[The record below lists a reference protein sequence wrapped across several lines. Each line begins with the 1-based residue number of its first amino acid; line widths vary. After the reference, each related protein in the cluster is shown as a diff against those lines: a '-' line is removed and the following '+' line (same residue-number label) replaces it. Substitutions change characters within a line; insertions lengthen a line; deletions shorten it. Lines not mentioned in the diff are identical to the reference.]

1 VAIARATRIAAYRHI
16 GRRYWPDLCDTA
28 RFLLRQAARAAIGGL
43 AAAIGGLALAKPNYQ
58 FEKRQREL
66 EKKRKKEEKRQVA
79 LAAKG
84 AAAGDDT
91 EAAQQPA
98 AVDSDAPETTTGG

>member
-28 RFLLRQAARAAIGGL
+28 RFLLRQAAR
-43 AAAIGGLALAKPNYQ
+43 AAIGGLALAKPNYQ